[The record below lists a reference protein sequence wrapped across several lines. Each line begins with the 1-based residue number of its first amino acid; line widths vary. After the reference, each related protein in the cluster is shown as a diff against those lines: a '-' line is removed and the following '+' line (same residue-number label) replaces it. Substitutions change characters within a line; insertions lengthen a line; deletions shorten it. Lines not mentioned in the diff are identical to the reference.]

1 MKEEQEKKEKKK
13 EEKLI
18 PGQALLQRKAI
29 FVVSSEE

>member
-13 EEKLI
+13 EKLI